1 MSQTLFWR
9 IGFFPIICA
18 NLIEVPPIVHS
29 LIFLGS
35 QLNLLMKKILLSFAF
50 VLVGVALGAQNNSK
64 PDLSVF
70 PNPAT
75 EYISVQDKNDAV
87 GFLSVFNLVGK
98 KVKEFEFVKGEQY
111 SIADLPKGMYLVQ
124 ILDRGKRNL
133 TTQKI
138 EKR

>member
-1 MSQTLFWR
+1 
-9 IGFFPIICA
+9 
-18 NLIEVPPIVHS
+18 
-29 LIFLGS
+29 
-35 QLNLLMKKILLSFAF
+35 MKQILLSFAF
-50 VLVGVALGAQNNSK
+50 VLVGLALSAQSNSK

-75 EYISVQDKNDAV
+75 EFISVQDKNDAV

-111 SIADLPKGMYLVQ
+111 SVADLPKGMYLVQ
-124 ILDRGKRNL
+124 ILDRSKRNL

>member
-1 MSQTLFWR
+1 MFWWLD
-9 IGFFPIICA
+9 FLTIICA
-18 NLIEVPPIVHS
+18 KLIDYTPIVHP
-29 LIFLGS
+29 LIFFGS
-35 QLNLLMKKILLSFAF
+35 YLNLLMKQILLSFAF
-50 VLVGVALGAQNNSK
+50 VLVGLALSAQSNSK

-75 EYISVQDKNDAV
+75 EFISVQDKNDAV

-111 SIADLPKGMYLVQ
+111 SVADLPKGMYLVQ
-124 ILDRGKRNL
+124 ILDRSKRNL

>member
-1 MSQTLFWR
+1 
-9 IGFFPIICA
+9 
-18 NLIEVPPIVHS
+18 
-29 LIFLGS
+29 
-35 QLNLLMKKILLSFAF
+35 MKQILLSFAF
-50 VLVGVALGAQNNSK
+50 VLVGVALGAQSNSK

-75 EYISVQDKNDAV
+75 EFISVQDKNDAV
-87 GFLSVFNLVGK
+87 GYLSVFNLVGK

-111 SIADLPKGMYLVQ
+111 SVADLPKGMYLVQ
-124 ILDRGKRNL
+124 ILDRSKRNL

>member
-1 MSQTLFWR
+1 
-9 IGFFPIICA
+9 
-18 NLIEVPPIVHS
+18 
-29 LIFLGS
+29 
-35 QLNLLMKKILLSFAF
+35 MKQILLSFAF
-50 VLVGVALGAQNNSK
+50 VLVGLALSAQSNSK

-75 EYISVQDKNDAV
+75 EFISVQDKNDAV

-98 KVKEFEFVKGEQY
+98 KVKEFEFVNGEQY
-111 SIADLPKGMYLVQ
+111 SVADLPKGMYLVQ
-124 ILDRGKRNL
+124 ILDRSKRNL

>member
-1 MSQTLFWR
+1 
-9 IGFFPIICA
+9 
-18 NLIEVPPIVHS
+18 
-29 LIFLGS
+29 
-35 QLNLLMKKILLSFAF
+35 MKQILLSFAF
-50 VLVGVALGAQNNSK
+50 VLVGVALGAQSNSK

-75 EYISVQDKNDAV
+75 EFISVQDKNDAV
-87 GFLSVFNLVGK
+87 GYLSVFNLVGK

-111 SIADLPKGMYLVQ
+111 SVADLPKGMYLVQ
-124 ILDRGKRNL
+124 ILDRNKHNL